1 MIDENKITEAVNAY
15 IGFPKELGEGLE
27 TSMRRDAFKAGVEW
41 FKKALWHERDE
52 EPTEEGVIAK
62 YIAHDDIL
70 DSAWVTCQ
78 DWVVDKKYLVEYG
91 HKIGAS
97 KKEIE
102 DSTMWIGK
110 GFDKWCY
117 LADLLPKG
125 GEE

>member
-1 MIDENKITEAVNAY
+1 MIDEKKITEAVDAY
-15 IGFPKELGEGLE
+15 IGYPKELGEGVE

-41 FKKALWHERDE
+41 FKNALWHERDE

>member
-1 MIDENKITEAVNAY
+1 MIDEKKITEAVNAY
-15 IGFPKELGEGLE
+15 IGYPKEIDEGVE

-41 FKKALWHERDE
+41 FKNALWHDIKE
-52 EPTEEGVIAK
+52 EPTEKGVIVK
-62 YIAHDDIL
+62 YRAHDNIIDG
-70 DSAWVTCQ
+70 AWVTCQ
-78 DWVVDKKYLVEYG
+78 DWVVDKKYLVEHG

-102 DSTMWIGK
+102 DLTMWFGK